1 MFKNIHN
8 IAIGTS
14 SVAQKYTKK
23 CKQRYNL
30 RNKIL
35 YVLKNKCILTKTIGK
50 TRTITCNLSGISPYI
65 ATIDTAKKR
74 MVYIEI
80 LKETSRMIASRF
92 FLSKNVVFT
101 IIFSRVLPTRK
112 ASTLPEKASSG
123 SQHGSMG

>member
-1 MFKNIHN
+1 M
-8 IAIGTS
+8 
-14 SVAQKYTKK
+14 AQKYTKK

-74 MVYIEI
+74 MVSIEI
-80 LKETSRMIASRF
+80 LKETSRMISSRF

-101 IIFSRVLPTRK
+101 IIFSRVLPTRQ
-112 ASTLPEKASSG
+112 ASTLPEKTSSG